1 MATKILDSWAL
12 LALFNEEPAAAA
24 VEKILH
30 AAAAGR
36 DTLLM
41 HAINWGEI
49 FYTTMRR
56 GGATMADSI
65 AADIAAMPVTIVG
78 FGDDLALVRQAAI
91 FKATQKISYAD
102 AFAAALAKIR
112 KAELVTGDPEFKVL
126 EKEIRIS
133 WLKH

>member
-1 MATKILDSWAL
+1 VATKILDSWAL

-30 AAAAGR
+30 SAAAGR

-41 HAINWGEI
+41 HTVNWGEI

-56 GGATMADSI
+56 GDATTADSI

-78 FGDDLALVRQAAI
+78 FGDDLELVRQAAI

-102 AFAAALAKIR
+102 AFAAALAKLR
-112 KAELVTGDPEFKVL
+112 RAELVTGNAEFKVL

-133 WLKH
+133 WLKN